1 MLRSLVGSEMCIRDR
16 TGTVPKP
23 RRIDTQI
30 EPSAPTSA
38 GSNLPPATRVQRE
51 SVSAGNSPLTTRAAH
66 KAKGTKVAEPQALP
80 RNVEYMAKHAQKE
93 KLAREKEAEKRARD
107 FQALA
112 AERDAYEDR
121 QKAQMDA
128 LYKCLDKKAQKHKKD
143 HFKDTG

>member
-1 MLRSLVGSEMCIRDR
+1 M
-16 TGTVPKP
+16 
-23 RRIDTQI
+23 
-30 EPSAPTSA
+30 
-38 GSNLPPATRVQRE
+38 
-51 SVSAGNSPLTTRAAH
+51 
-66 KAKGTKVAEPQALP
+66 AEPQALP
-80 RNVEYMAKHAQKE
+80 RNVEYMAKQAQKE